1 MRTGRSMTVCCSVLP
16 GGGLLGPGGGSAW
29 SGGEV
34 LHPGG
39 SAWSGGG
46 SPWSRGGLHPGGVWH
61 PSMHWGRHPPPP
73 VAPCGQTDTCKKY
86 YLGHNFVAAGK
97 NYTWDKL
104 PKCLAQA
111 LCCFAQGGYCGLN
124 LTTNIIS
131 SKTRLNVK
139 YVAHDGT
146 AEQT

>member
-1 MRTGRSMTVCCSVLP
+1 MNYLT
-16 GGGLLGPGGGSAW
+16 SA
-29 SGGEV
+29 V
-34 LHPGG
+34 TH
-39 SAWSGGG
+39 
-46 SPWSRGGLHPGGVWH
+46 VI
-61 PSMHWGRHPPPP
+61 RHNEHD
-73 VAPCGQTDTCKKY
+73 AC
-86 YLGHNFVAAGK
+86 HI
-97 NYTWDKL
+97 L